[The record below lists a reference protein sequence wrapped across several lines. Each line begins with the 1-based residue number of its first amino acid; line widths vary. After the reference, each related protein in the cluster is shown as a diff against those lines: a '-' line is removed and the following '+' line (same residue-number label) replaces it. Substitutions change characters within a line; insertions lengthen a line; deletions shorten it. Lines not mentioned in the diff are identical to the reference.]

1 MFGLN
6 RKNFAIMDATV
17 GDHASIAD
25 LHGLNFARGWTT
37 SEIDKLAEQ
46 SNTFVLVARTVGE
59 PDAPV
64 LGFNIVRHTPQE
76 AEILSIAVD
85 RRGRRRGLGDALMRE
100 AILRLR
106 ADRISNLLL
115 EVDIEN
121 EAAIKLYEKLGF
133 ETIAQRPGYYDKK
146 DENGLRAHTSALVM
160 SLSLG

>member
-64 LGFNIVRHTPQE
+64 LGFNIVRHTPHEGGSDAGEE
-76 AEILSIAVD
+76 AKEEVKEEFEE
-85 RRGRRRGLGDALMRE
+85 E
-100 AILRLR
+100 AKE
-106 ADRISNLLL
+106 
-115 EVDIEN
+115 EVND
-121 EAAIKLYEKLGF
+121 
-133 ETIAQRPGYYDKK
+133 
-146 DENGLRAHTSALVM
+146 
-160 SLSLG
+160 